1 MHSKS
6 WTGKEGVER
15 GEGGGGGEGGEG
27 GGNKEEGGGRSER
40 GRKEEGGGMRER
52 GGRRERGAK
61 RRGVVIWGVS
71 SDTGSWHGCTGRP
84 GGVAVDV
91 AHRPLLVFDDI
102 VEHLNVEVDGQKQRR
117 PNCSRGQTDGQ
128 AGVSIR

>member
-1 MHSKS
+1 MQ
-6 WTGKEGVER
+6 R
-15 GEGGGGGEGGEG
+15 
-27 GGNKEEGGGRSER
+27 
-40 GRKEEGGGMRER
+40 
-52 GGRRERGAK
+52 
-61 RRGVVIWGVS
+61 VVIRGVS

-84 GGVAVDV
+84 GGVAVGV

-102 VEHLNVEVDGQKQRR
+102 VEHLDVEVDGQKQRR